1 MAKSGMVISIERR
14 PAEVTIPIGL
24 KKALCLLDNK
34 HLCNVCGPFQESDGD
49 WAGPVFVCELDDGR
63 VFTTIVENVRFVDT
77 IGEME
82 QCT

>member
-1 MAKSGMVISIERR
+1 MARRSIIISMERR
-14 PAEVTIPIGL
+14 RAEVTIPIGL
-24 KKALCLLDNK
+24 KKALRLSDGK
-34 HLCNVCGPFQESDGD
+34 HICNVCGPFQESDGD